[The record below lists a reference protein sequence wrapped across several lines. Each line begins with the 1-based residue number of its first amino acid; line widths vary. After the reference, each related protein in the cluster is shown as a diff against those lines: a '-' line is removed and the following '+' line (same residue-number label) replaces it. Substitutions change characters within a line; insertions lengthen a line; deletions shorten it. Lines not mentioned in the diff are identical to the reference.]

1 VKKEPPRG
9 KVAFV
14 SPGNQG
20 KLTLFTGGP
29 KRMNYSG
36 LQLKLREQL
45 HEFVGKLSSHFSKP
59 TQRFLEQM
67 LHGIQSSGDVK
78 LSLIARSLGE
88 DISLLKTE
96 TRLSRNLMGE
106 DLERRLLFEVARM
119 GSRRVHKDT
128 LFLIDLTDVRKL
140 YAKKM
145 EYLATVRDGSTGEFA
160 KGYWMCQ
167 VVACESESK
176 RMIPLYQSL
185 YSAEA
190 EGFVSENDEI
200 LRAVNLISVHTK
212 DRGIWVM
219 DRGGSRINL
228 IEEFLTHH
236 RRFIVRLRADFGLV
250 VQGTRRKALDIALG
264 CPMLYSEVI
273 VRETDGGEKSYT
285 IHYGYRQ
292 VKVAGH
298 QERLYLVVVKGFG
311 EEPLILLTNR
321 ELKRTR
327 SSLWFVVGGY
337 LTRWRIEES
346 IRFIKQSYHLED
358 IRVQS
363 YRRLKNLA
371 ALVLCAAYFASVYL
385 GESLKLQVLTRRVL
399 KAAKRFFG
407 VPEFHYYAL
416 ADGIAAILS
425 RSSKGPLCGSPPK
438 IPIDNQQWLFNT
450 F

>member
-1 VKKEPPRG
+1 
-9 KVAFV
+9 
-14 SPGNQG
+14 
-20 KLTLFTGGP
+20 
-29 KRMNYSG
+29 MNYSVVA
-36 LQLKLREQL
+36 LKLREKM
-45 HEFVGKLSSHFSKP
+45 HEFSGKLSSRFSKP
-59 TQRFLEQM
+59 MRRFIEQM
-67 LHGIQSSGDVK
+67 LYGIQRSGDVK

-96 TRLSRNLMGE
+96 TRLSRNLTEE
-106 DLERRLLFEVARM
+106 DLEGRLLCEIAQM

-128 LFLIDLTDVRKL
+128 LLLIDPTDVRKL

-145 EYLATVRDGSTGEFA
+145 EYLATVRDGSTGELA

-176 RMIPLYQSL
+176 HIIPLYQSL

-190 EGFVSENDEI
+190 EGFLSENDEI
-200 LRAVNLISVHTK
+200 LKAVNLISAHAK
-212 DRGIWVM
+212 GRGIWVM
-219 DRGGSRINL
+219 DRGGSRMNL
-228 IEEFLTHH
+228 FEHFLSHNH
-236 RRFIVRLRADFGLV
+236 RFIVRLRADFGLV
-250 VQGTRRKALDIALG
+250 FRGAQRRALDIALG
-264 CPMLYSEVI
+264 CPMLYSEVV
-273 VRETDGGEKSYT
+273 VRETEGGEKPYT

-292 VKVAGH
+292 VKVPGH
-298 QERLYLVVVKGFG
+298 HRCLYVVVVRGFG
-311 EEPLILLTNR
+311 EEPLIILTDR

-327 SSLWFVVGGY
+327 NSLWFVVGGY

-363 YRRLKNLA
+363 YRRLKNMA
-371 ALVLCAAYFASVYL
+371 ALVLCAAYFAAVYL
-385 GESLKLQVLTRRVL
+385 GEGLRLQVLARRVL
-399 KAAKRFFG
+399 KAARRFFG

-438 IPIDNQQWLFNT
+438 IPTDNQQWLFNT

>member
-1 VKKEPPRG
+1 
-9 KVAFV
+9 
-14 SPGNQG
+14 
-20 KLTLFTGGP
+20 
-29 KRMNYSG
+29 MNYSVVA
-36 LQLKLREQL
+36 LKLREKM
-45 HEFVGKLSSHFSKP
+45 HEFSGKLSSHFSKP
-59 TQRFLEQM
+59 SQRFLEQM
-67 LHGIQSSGDVK
+67 LYGIQRSGEVK

-96 TRLSRNLMGE
+96 TRLSRNLMEE
-106 DLERRLLFEVARM
+106 DLEGRLLDEIAQM

-128 LFLIDLTDVRKL
+128 LLLIDPTDVRKL

-145 EYLATVRDGSTGEFA
+145 EYLATIRDGSTGELA

-176 RMIPLYQSL
+176 HIIPLYQSL

-190 EGFVSENDEI
+190 EGFLSENDEI
-200 LRAVNLISVHTK
+200 VKAVNLISTHTK

-219 DRGGSRINL
+219 DRGGSRMNL
-228 IEEFLTHH
+228 LEHFLTHR
-236 RRFIVRLRADFGLV
+236 RRFIVRLRGDFRLAFRGA
-250 VQGTRRKALDIALG
+250 QRKALDIALG

-273 VRETDGGEKSYT
+273 VRETEEGEKPRT

-292 VKVAGH
+292 VKVLGH
-298 QERLYLVVVKGFG
+298 QERLYLVVVQGFG
-311 EEPLILLTNR
+311 EEPMMLLTDR

-327 SSLWFVVGGY
+327 GSLWFVVGGY
-337 LTRWRIEES
+337 LTRWRIEEG

-363 YRRLKNLA
+363 YRRLKNLT
-371 ALVLCAAYFASVYL
+371 ALVLCAAYFAAVYL

-407 VPEFHYYAL
+407 VPDFHYYAL

-438 IPIDNQQWLFNT
+438 IPIDNQQWLFNA